1 MSMPLIS
8 WFMNR
13 ATTEQSLIAAD
24 TAHRRASRNYQ
35 DALDDT
41 VDQFTAEIRAHN
53 ALKER
58 HARLERRYDQVV
70 HVLHAMADANQTFRL
85 VMKHLS
91 RQWTPADPAER
102 SLAENLTPLIDKMA
116 GELDR
121 DPTWIEHRDRW
132 MAEEIELAQREMADL
147 PTSSGR

>member
-1 MSMPLIS
+1 MSMPLIT

-13 ATTEQSLIAAD
+13 ATAEQSLIAAD

-58 HARLERRYDQVV
+58 HAQLERRYDQALYLVR
-70 HVLHAMADANQTFRL
+70 VLANRAESFRRTAS
-85 VMKHLS
+85 HL
-91 RQWTPADPAER
+91 RRNWTPNDPGELPLKETLRPLVDQQRAQVDADPEWRAKRER
-102 SLAENLTPLIDKMA
+102 QLAND
-116 GELDR
+116 
-121 DPTWIEHRDRW
+121 
-132 MAEEIELAQREMADL
+132 LARADE
-147 PTSSGR
+147 